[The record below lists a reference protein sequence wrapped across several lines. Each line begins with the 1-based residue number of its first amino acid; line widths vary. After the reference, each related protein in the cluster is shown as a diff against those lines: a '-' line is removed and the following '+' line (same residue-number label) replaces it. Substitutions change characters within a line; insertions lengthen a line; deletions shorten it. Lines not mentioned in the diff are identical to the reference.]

1 VRLILMVETCS
12 RKLQA
17 GCRIESVGIRGENG
31 KQKTMARDFD
41 DEWLQESSDGCGAVY
56 FAVLCEFFASSAV
69 KPSAET
75 AKFAKEDAKLR
86 KGMAVPI

>member
-1 VRLILMVETCS
+1 VLLIVETCLA
-12 RKLQA
+12 RRNLGA
-17 GCRIESVGIRGENG
+17 GSITQEFAE
-31 KQKTMARDFD
+31 KTVSAQIMARDFN